1 MSEYIFLT
9 GEVFQVAAKDEA
21 HAKRIIDAY
30 FSTEWET
37 YADVSE
43 EDINNVVYVGADTR
57 YIGQVDAGRMPYYSI
72 YEDYGDTGPDEPF
85 WVTPGTPFQ

>member
-30 FSTEWET
+30 FSTEWEDCP
-37 YADVSE
+37 DVSE
-43 EDINNVVYVGADTR
+43 EDINNVVYIGADTR
-57 YIGQVDAGRMPYYSI
+57 YIGEIDAGKMPYY
-72 YEDYGDTGPDEPF
+72 YTLDE
-85 WVTPGTPFQ
+85 